1 MYLKL
6 KNAAFRKVFNIY
18 LLLFKDVF
26 GKTEKKEKKEIKLYR
41 NSKDEKRKIHPFIGG
56 NKF

>member
-18 LLLFKDVF
+18 LLHFKDVF
-26 GKTEKKEKKEIKLYR
+26 GKIEKKEKKGIWFYR
-41 NSKDEKRKIHPFIGG
+41 NSTD
-56 NKF
+56 